1 MGFELTQAQI
11 DRFDEEGYLILP
23 AVFGEDEVRR
33 MREEADFILELM
45 INSSICNGRKSRRLD
60 IRKVSAG
67 YQVVR
72 KIQPI
77 NDLSLYLAEV
87 SGDERLVNPLAQL
100 MGETPV
106 LMEEKLNYKEP
117 LTSSVDIESPE
128 IDDQFPVHNDWAY
141 YAAQN
146 YPQSIISSAISMDE
160 CTPDSGPLR
169 VWPGSHKAHLEHEKM
184 ALGLQVKPGLIDFDG
199 GQDVLCPAGS
209 VMLFHTVLVHNSR
222 ANVSGKPR
230 RLMIYSHYPESAKMG
245 IDVRNGPTRLRESPY
260 EMAYLRSKVSGKFA
274 DVFEAPVF

>member
-1 MGFELTQAQI
+1 MGFELTQDQI
-11 DRFDEEGYLILP
+11 DQFHEEGYLILP
-23 AVFGEDEVRR
+23 AVFDEDEVQR
-33 MREEADFILELM
+33 MQKEADFILELT
-45 INSSICNGRKSRRLD
+45 INSSICNKRKSRRLD
-60 IRKVSAG
+60 IRRVSAG

-77 NDLSLYLAEV
+77 NDLSLYLAQV
-87 SGDERLVNPLAQL
+87 SADERLINPLAQL
-100 MGETPV
+100 MDDKPV

-117 LTSSVDIESPE
+117 LPDAVDIDSPE
-128 IDDQFPVHNDWAY
+128 IEDQFPVHNDWAY

-146 YPQSIISSAISMDE
+146 YPQSIISSAISMDA

-169 VWPGSHKAHLEHEKM
+169 VWPGSHKTHLEHERM
-184 ALGLQVKPGLIDFDG
+184 ALGLQVKEGLIDLDG

-230 RLMIYSHYPESAKMG
+230 RLMIYSHYPEAANMG
-245 IDVRNGPTRLRESPY
+245 IDVRNGPTRLHESPY
-260 EMAYLRSKVSGKFA
+260 ELAYLRAKDKGDFA
-274 DVFEAPVF
+274 DVFAAPVF

>member
-1 MGFELTQAQI
+1 MGFKLRQEQI
-11 DRFDEEGYLILP
+11 DLFHNEGYLILP
-23 AVFGEDEVRR
+23 AVFDADEVSQ
-33 MREEADFILELM
+33 MREEADFILGLT
-45 INSSICNGRKSRRLD
+45 INSSICNARKSRRLD
-60 IRKVSAG
+60 IRRVSAG

-100 MGETPV
+100 MDDVPV

-117 LTSSVDIESPE
+117 LPEAVDIDSPE
-128 IDDQFPVHNDWAY
+128 IEDQFPVHNDWAY

-184 ALGLQVKPGLIDFDG
+184 PLGLQVKEGLIDFDG

-222 ANVSGKPR
+222 ANVSGRPR
-230 RLMIYSHYPESAKMG
+230 RLMIYSHYPEVANMG

-260 EMAYLRSKVSGKFA
+260 ELAYLRAKGNGTFE
-274 DVFEAPVF
+274 DVFAAPVF

>member
-1 MGFELTQAQI
+1 MGFELTQEQI
-11 DRFDEEGYLILP
+11 DRFHEEGYLILP
-23 AVFGEDEVRR
+23 AVFDEDEVSK
-33 MREEADFILELM
+33 MREEADFVLALT
-45 INSSICNGRKSRRLD
+45 INSSICNKRKSRRLD
-60 IRKVSAG
+60 IRRVSAG

-87 SGDERLVNPLAQL
+87 SADERLVNPLAQL
-100 MGETPV
+100 MNDTPV

-117 LTSSVDIESPE
+117 LPDAVDIDSPE
-128 IDDQFPVHNDWAY
+128 VEDQFPVHNDWAY

-146 YPQSIISSAISMDE
+146 YPQSIISSAISMDA

-169 VWPGSHKAHLEHEKM
+169 VWPGSHKTHLEHEKM
-184 ALGLQVKPGLIDFDG
+184 ALGLQVKEGLIDFDG

-230 RLMIYSHYPESAKMG
+230 RLMIYSHYPEAANMG

-260 EMAYLRSKVSGKFA
+260 ELAYLRAKEKGAFE
-274 DVFEAPVF
+274 DVFAAPVF

>member
-11 DRFDEEGYLILP
+11 GQFHEDGYLILP
-23 AVFGEDEVRR
+23 AVFDADEVSQ
-33 MREEADFILELM
+33 MRDEADFILELT
-45 INSSICNGRKSRRLD
+45 INSSICNTRKSRRLD
-60 IRKVSAG
+60 IRRVSAG

-77 NDLSLYLAEV
+77 NDLSLYLAAV
-87 SGDERLVNPLAQL
+87 SADERLVNPLAQL
-100 MGETPV
+100 MGDTPI

-117 LTSSVDIESPE
+117 LLEAVDIESPE
-128 IDDQFPVHNDWAY
+128 IEDQFPVHNDWAY
-141 YAAQN
+141 YAAQD

-160 CTPDSGPLR
+160 CTVDSGPLR
-169 VWPGSHKAHLEHEKM
+169 VWPGSHKTHLEHEKM
-184 ALGLQVKPGLIDFDG
+184 SLGLQVKEGLIDFDG

-230 RLMIYSHYPESAKMG
+230 RLMIYSHYPEAANMG

-260 EMAYLRSKVSGKFA
+260 ELAYLRAKGEGKFE
-274 DVFEAPVF
+274 DVFRAPVF